1 MSTNKGNLKAFSV
14 LEATFSLLVS
24 AIIIGLIYVLFD
36 VLSFRIEK
44 FKNENESTSDLSRF
58 SAVFRHDL
66 FKNNKLYIQEKDL
79 VLNGVI
85 LKEVRYQFE
94 ESLLIRSHNQF
105 KDTFHFRISMPK
117 IDTIQYKS
125 KTRQLQRLNFNLRLD
140 DQQTSIYFY
149 KNIYPDQLL
158 STKNPT
164 FNED

>member
-1 MSTNKGNLKAFSV
+1 MSTSKGKLKAFSV

-58 SAVFRHDL
+58 SSVLRHDL
-66 FKNNKLYIQEKDL
+66 FKNDKLHIQEKDL

-85 LKEVRYQFE
+85 LKEVRYHFE
-94 ESLLIRSHNQF
+94 ESIIIRSHNQF
-105 KDTFHFRISMPK
+105 KDTFHFRITMPK

-125 KTRQLQRLNFNLRLD
+125 KTRQLQRLNFNLMLD
-140 DQQTSIYFY
+140 EQQTSIYFY

-164 FNED
+164 SNED